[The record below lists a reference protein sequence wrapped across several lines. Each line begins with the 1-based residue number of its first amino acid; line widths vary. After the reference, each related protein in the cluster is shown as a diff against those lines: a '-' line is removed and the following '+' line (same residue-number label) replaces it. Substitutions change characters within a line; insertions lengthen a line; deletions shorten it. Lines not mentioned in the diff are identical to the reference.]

1 MNNNKKVCYLYVCKK
16 QCTFIKQNEKMQIR
30 KKNVEIYFGI
40 FMNPFK
46 FSASKNFEIPFR
58 CTFHKTVVLQL

>member
-1 MNNNKKVCYLYVCKK
+1 MLSLCLLKTMYFYKAEWKKCKL
-16 QCTFIKQNEKMQIR
+16 EKN
-30 KKNVEIYFGI
+30 NVEIYFSI

-46 FSASKNFEIPFR
+46 FLASKNFEIPFR